1 MKTQTRALGWA
12 AMLML
17 CIMLLVTSGCKE
29 DGTTTAKA
37 DTVALCADCGQIK
50 GGDACCAADAET
62 CSGCSL
68 AKDAPGCCV
77 MEKGDVSVALCTH
90 CGQIAGSDVCCKPDQ
105 AQCETCGLTADSP
118 GCCKLPTE

>member
-1 MKTQTRALGWA
+1 MKTRTRAIGFV

-17 CIMLLVTSGCKE
+17 CSMLLVTSGCKE
-29 DGTTTAKA
+29 DGTTAVKA

-50 GGDACCAADAET
+50 GSDACCVADAET
-62 CSGCSL
+62 CTMCSL

-77 MEKGDVSVALCTH
+77 MEKGDADVALCTH

-105 AQCETCGLTADSP
+105 AKCEKCQLAEGSP